1 MLKRHGMIFVA
12 DFILQHHF
20 ARFLGNQYHHPQ
32 AVYFYVPVLAGLA
45 LPWTIFLVAAFVS
58 SRHWRWRGDSAID
71 RLRGFSLAW
80 VLLPLIFFLVLPSK
94 LPAYILPGFPAVA
107 FLVWGSVTGFFSA
120 QRRHRG

>member
-32 AVYFYVPVLAGLA
+32 AVYFYVPVVAGLA

-58 SRHWRWRGDSAID
+58 SRHWRWCRDTMD
-71 RLRGFSLAW
+71 ERFWGFSFA
-80 VLLPLIFFLVLPSK
+80 LLIFSLFFFLVSLTNSFANILLEFPS
-94 LPAYILPGFPAVA
+94 
-107 FLVWGSVTGFFSA
+107 
-120 QRRHRG
+120 

>member
-58 SRHWRWRGDSAID
+58 SRHWRWGGGKGIV
-71 RLRGFSLAW
+71 RLRVFSLA
-80 VLLPLIFFLVLPSK
+80 LV
-94 LPAYILPGFPAVA
+94 ILPVILLSGLQFKIPA
-107 FLVWGSVTGFFSA
+107 LI
-120 QRRHRG
+120 